1 MVKTSRV
8 MAMAKTPSEKPM
20 IRLLTRFRASP
31 ASFLQSLSGAYRSSH
46 YVYCQVGVEHVCA
59 RCVRALFTQ
68 LPRRLVFS
76 EIRQGASD
84 HESTKEEPGLTPDSS
99 SKGFSST

>member
-76 EIRQGASD
+76 EIPEAGEGDSRNLKPRYLFALALGSA
-84 HESTKEEPGLTPDSS
+84 PD
-99 SKGFSST
+99 